1 MYCTKCGHNITHPY
15 TILSEV
21 EGTVNYIEEQGHKK
35 YMITIS
41 TIDGKEVS
49 YHTLSN
55 SVLAVKV
62 GSVVSKG
69 QPLTKGK
76 KDIDKAV
83 LISEIYGE
91 VTDINEV
98 DDVYQITISSKAE
111 KKEYVV
117 PNGIKPIVSE
127 LNVVKEG
134 TIIAKEQS
142 FTKKNKVY
150 SPLAGALIAN
160 IIDDKLVVE
169 INSIDNE
176 ETFFVPFSFRQTINL
191 NDEVFTGQLIARN
204 YKNSKDNIFA
214 PFSGKIT
221 SIKMTEGGYVLTLTS
236 FQDNKKLELPV
247 DALLEKN
254 IHLGSDP
261 IFVEKGQ
268 KICTYEE
275 TFKCEQITSELPGKV
290 VSILPDEN
298 GNKVVTIESSNES
311 KTYETSNLS
320 TLTVSVGD
328 KVHVGTPLIEKNERE
343 RMGEDFH
350 CPYCGHKVIL
360 HELDHDEMREFNK
373 SLHNR
378 FNVSR
383 EKVDNALVK
392 IVLGST
398 LLIVGILFFILSFK
412 LPNVASPEKVLTITC
427 FEFWVSMFGLGV
439 GGALLIIGLISLI
452 YQKIFVQTEINKTL
466 NDVQYGLYVHID

>member
-150 SPLAGALIAN
+150 SPIAGALIAN

-176 ETFFVPFSFRQTINL
+176 ETFFVPFSFRQTKSR
-191 NDEVFTGQLIARN
+191 AR
-204 YKNSKDNIFA
+204 F
-214 PFSGKIT
+214 F
-221 SIKMTEGGYVLTLTS
+221 L
-236 FQDNKKLELPV
+236 
-247 DALLEKN
+247 
-254 IHLGSDP
+254 
-261 IFVEKGQ
+261 
-268 KICTYEE
+268 
-275 TFKCEQITSELPGKV
+275 
-290 VSILPDEN
+290 
-298 GNKVVTIESSNES
+298 
-311 KTYETSNLS
+311 
-320 TLTVSVGD
+320 
-328 KVHVGTPLIEKNERE
+328 PLI
-343 RMGEDFH
+343 F
-350 CPYCGHKVIL
+350 
-360 HELDHDEMREFNK
+360 
-373 SLHNR
+373 
-378 FNVSR
+378 
-383 EKVDNALVK
+383 
-392 IVLGST
+392 
-398 LLIVGILFFILSFK
+398 
-412 LPNVASPEKVLTITC
+412 
-427 FEFWVSMFGLGV
+427 
-439 GGALLIIGLISLI
+439 
-452 YQKIFVQTEINKTL
+452 
-466 NDVQYGLYVHID
+466 